1 MIFYVKE
8 YKRFIPK
15 EKELNYL
22 LDAEMYLNHR
32 FWDNMVED
40 IKINKDKNYILVK
53 FWRDGIVA
61 EDKIEKIKNK
71 LYVYYNYTGYGRN
84 YSPALIENV
93 EKFDVMEKGNLF
105 YIKLKVK
112 NQEERI
118 YCYEKRKGFVSI
130 EVMLVSLIC
139 SMIVTILM
147 DNSFQRRKE
156 LDRSFKITGHNID
169 KNNSEEQFLKYMLK
183 EKILNKDT
191 FQELK
196 FSLNNMKAEY
206 SKKRGF

>member
-1 MIFYVKE
+1 M
-8 YKRFIPK
+8 KR
-15 EKELNYL
+15 
-22 LDAEMYLNHR
+22 
-32 FWDNMVED
+32 
-40 IKINKDKNYILVK
+40 
-53 FWRDGIVA
+53 
-61 EDKIEKIKNK
+61 
-71 LYVYYNYTGYGRN
+71 
-84 YSPALIENV
+84 
-93 EKFDVMEKGNLF
+93 
-105 YIKLKVK
+105 
-112 NQEERI
+112 
-118 YCYEKRKGFVSI
+118 RKGFVSI

-156 LDRSFKITGHNID
+156 LDRSFKIIGSNID

-206 SKKRGF
+206 SKKARILNIKNKDKISGLSRDTYYEIKVINDDIVFSKRRNYEFVNKDLSN

>member
-1 MIFYVKE
+1 M
-8 YKRFIPK
+8 KR
-15 EKELNYL
+15 
-22 LDAEMYLNHR
+22 
-32 FWDNMVED
+32 
-40 IKINKDKNYILVK
+40 
-53 FWRDGIVA
+53 
-61 EDKIEKIKNK
+61 
-71 LYVYYNYTGYGRN
+71 
-84 YSPALIENV
+84 S
-93 EKFDVMEKGNLF
+93 
-105 YIKLKVK
+105 
-112 NQEERI
+112 
-118 YCYEKRKGFVSI
+118 KGFVSI

-156 LDRSFKITGHNID
+156 LDRSFKIIGSNID

-206 SKKRGF
+206 SKKARILNIKNKDKISGLSRDTYYEIKVINDDIILSKRGNYEFVNKDLSN